1 MWTTTSVY
9 VVVVMLLEGFFFG
22 AQKSDEPHATSL
34 KPDLLLAINSNL
46 SKQISALNAF
56 KWTYAILFGSAI
68 HTMASVITE
77 GSDKSLVAYYDFSEG
92 AGTTLQD
99 KSGNKN
105 DGKIFGAAWVKG
117 QSATAL
123 DFDGVDDYVDCGDN
137 ERLRVNGAITITVWL
152 KTVSRTQ
159 QYVISKYGWN
169 IYLSGGDGIPHFE
182 TMAADRYEWL
192 TVAAKKPLP
201 LNEWAFVAGVYN
213 PEEQKMSIYVNG
225 ALEGSKPRKGGFGA
239 LSRSKLIIGRWTS
252 GDSGFYFDG
261 LIGEVRIYD
270 RALSDDEIQQLYRLG
285 LQKIDRTLS
294 SPLHRVSLKPHL
306 FFVQRKVT
314 VDLHLRSRDA
324 LSGEVTAELQL
335 ARRGEKQPIQHR
347 EIAPLPQSKKAEVT
361 FSLANLPSG
370 DYEVRASVKDK
381 NGKQLAGES
390 ASLTLPEKPWWLGS
404 KEGISEKVLPPW
416 TPLVVK
422 QERSSVKVSCWG
434 RTYEF
439 GREPF
444 PNRIETAGRSVL
456 AEPIHII
463 ARVNGRMQK
472 WQGETVKL
480 KSQTPA
486 KVSLLQKA
494 NSDDLS
500 LSAETTVEYD
510 GMVRVDWAVQS
521 KGQVRLEELKVEI
534 PFRAEHAKYLYYY
547 PDYSAPWEAHR
558 PGALPEKGVTMGF
571 NPVLWLGDEERG
583 LEWFCESDK
592 NWFNADPKR
601 AIEIVREGSII
612 VVRFNLITAPIELT
626 PRSSS
631 PVPRPSSLAY
641 TFGFQATPVKP
652 KEKDAWDYRIT
663 CLYTPVYGFEQ
674 RRVNGELLIDRVAK
688 LGLKTLALMD
698 WTDILC
704 YNEPTEPEKLRNFV
718 RECHK
723 RGIQVLVYFGFQVSE
738 RAPEFE
744 AFLDDCAWWKTSTPY
759 SYGENPDNYPPKPTQ
774 QVYRVCYRS
783 EWQDF
788 VVAGIAKL
796 MDEYDIDGV
805 YLDGTGIPVK
815 CYNPHHG
822 CGYEKPDGS
831 HEGTFAIFAGRETV
845 RRIYTVVKSRKP
857 NGQVNLHN
865 SGFMLIPVL
874 AWATSYWDG
883 EQLSAKPGTFP
894 LERLS
899 LDMFRTEFMGHQW
912 GVPAEFLHY
921 VLPCKFEDEWAFTL
935 LHDVPVR
942 PYELGQ
948 IEFAAKIWQVFDR
961 FGRRQAK
968 WLPYWRNAEFVTIQP
983 EGAHVSLYRHP
994 QNGVLAVVSNLNRE
1008 PVKVTVTLNARNLS
1022 LRPDA
1027 KARNALTGEAIPL
1040 MQVEP
1045 SSLRLMLDLPSL
1057 GWKVIW
1063 IQ

>member
-1 MWTTTSVY
+1 MVHGSGLTVAAVPFCLCLALSMSHGVAKAMLQKDLERGL
-9 VVVVMLLEGFFFG
+9 VV
-22 AQKSDEPHATSL
+22 H
-34 KPDLLLAINSNL
+34 
-46 SKQISALNAF
+46 
-56 KWTYAILFGSAI
+56 
-68 HTMASVITE
+68 
-77 GSDKSLVAYYDFSEG
+77 YDFSEG
-92 AGTTLQD
+92 AGTTLRD

-105 DGKIFGAAWVKG
+105 DGKIFGAAWVRG

-123 DFDGVDDYVDCGDN
+123 DFDGVNDYVDCGDN
-137 ERLRVNGAITITVWL
+137 EQLRVNGAITITVWL
-152 KTVSRTQ
+152 KTLSRAR
-159 QYVISKYGWN
+159 QYVISKYSWS
-169 IYLSGGDGIPHFE
+169 IYLSRGDGVPHFE
-182 TMAADRYEWL
+182 TMAVDAHYYGWL
-192 TVAAKKPLP
+192 TVGANKPLP

-213 PEEQKMSIYVNG
+213 PDAQKMSIYANG
-225 ALEGSKPRKGGFGA
+225 TMEGSKPRKGGFGA
-239 LSRSKLIIGRWTS
+239 LHRSKLMIGRWMC

-261 LIGEVRIYD
+261 LIGEVRIYN
-270 RALSDDEIQQLYRLG
+270 RALSNDEIQQLYRLG

-294 SPLHRVSLKPHL
+294 SPLHRISLKPHL
-306 FFVQRKVT
+306 FFVQRKVA
-314 VDLHLRSRDA
+314 VDLHLRSREA

-335 ARRGEKQPIQHR
+335 MRRGKEQPIQHR
-347 EIAPLPQSKKAEVT
+347 EVTLLPDSRKAEVT

-370 DYEVRASVKDK
+370 DYEVRAHVKDK

-390 ASLTLPEKPWWLGS
+390 ASFTLPEKPWWLGS

-416 TPLVVK
+416 TPLAVK
-422 QERSSVKVSCWG
+422 RGRSLVEISCWG
-434 RTYEF
+434 RTYRF
-439 GREPF
+439 GNQPF
-444 PNRIETAGRSVL
+444 PNDVETAGHLVL
-456 AEPIHII
+456 AEPIRIL
-463 ARVNGRMQK
+463 ARANGRVQR
-472 WQGETVKL
+472 WQGEAIKL
-480 KSQTPA
+480 KSQAPA
-486 KVSLLQKA
+486 KVSFSQRA
-494 NSDDLS
+494 ASDDLA
-500 LSAETTVEYD
+500 LSAETVVEYD
-510 GMVRVDWAVQS
+510 GMVRVDWRVKSRSQA
-521 KGQVRLEELKVEI
+521 RLEELMVEI

-547 PDYSAPWEAHR
+547 PDWSAPWEAHR
-558 PGALPEKGVTMGF
+558 PGALPEKGMTMVF
-571 NPVLWLGDEERG
+571 NPVLWLGDEECG
-583 LEWFCESDK
+583 LEWFCESDR

-601 AIEIVREGSII
+601 AIEIIRDGKTVILRL
-612 VVRFNLITAPIELT
+612 NLVT
-626 PRSSS
+626 S
-631 PVPRPSSLAY
+631 PVELSQNSLTY

-663 CLYTPVYGFEQ
+663 WLYTPVYGFEQ
-674 RRVNGELLIDRVAK
+674 TRVNGELLIDRVAK
-688 LGLKTLALMD
+688 LGLRTLALMD

-704 YNEPTEPEKLRNFV
+704 YNAPTEPENLRNFV
-718 RECHK
+718 KEAHK
-723 RGIQVLVYFGFQVSE
+723 RGMQVLVYFGFQVSE

-744 AFLDDCAWWKTSTPY
+744 AFLDNCAWWRTNTPY
-759 SYGENPDNYPPKPTQ
+759 SYGENPDSYPPKPQQ

-831 HEGTFAIFAGRETV
+831 REGTFPIFAGRETV

-894 LERLS
+894 LERLP

-921 VLPCKFEDEWAFTL
+921 VLPCKYEDEWAFTL

-942 PYELGQ
+942 PYGLGQ
-948 IEFAAKIWQVFDR
+948 IEFAAKIWHVFDI
-961 FGRRQAK
+961 FGRKQAQ
-968 WLPYWRNAEFVTIQP
+968 WLPYWRNTGYVSVQP
-983 EGAHVSLYRHP
+983 EGVYVSLYRHP
-994 QNGVLAVVSNLNRE
+994 KNGVLAVVSNLNRE
-1008 PVKVTVTLNARNLS
+1008 PFKVTVTLNAKNLH

-1027 KARNALTGEAIPL
+1027 KAYDALSNETIPFL
-1040 MQVEP
+1040 QVGP
-1045 SSLRLMLDLPSL
+1045 SEFRVSLDLLSL
-1057 GWKVIW
+1057 GWRVIW